1 MVLQFF
7 RRPVRTNTPA
17 WDIETNHTLNNEKIP
32 FVNQIPIFFYQ
43 KLEVAS
49 KMTKPDLYIYIY
61 IDMGLTTTSL
71 WGSWVAARPSMHLRQ
86 FSGCD
91 IK

>member
-17 WDIETNHTLNNEKIP
+17 RDTETNHTLNNEKIP

-43 KLEVAS
+43 KIQLEVAS

-71 WGSWVAARPSMHLRQ
+71 WGSWVAARPSMHL
-86 FSGCD
+86 
-91 IK
+91 